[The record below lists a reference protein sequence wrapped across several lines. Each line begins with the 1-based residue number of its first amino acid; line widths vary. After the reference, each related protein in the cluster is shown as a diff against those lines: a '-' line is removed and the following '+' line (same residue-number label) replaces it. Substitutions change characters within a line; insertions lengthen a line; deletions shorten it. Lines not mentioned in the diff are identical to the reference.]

1 MARKPIINDGGNLA
15 AKSALFREPETAK
28 SEPTERRE
36 APATAQEPAETTYK
50 HITFV
55 LDLDTIDKI
64 KDYAYTARISIKDAI
79 KTMVDAFIDE
89 YQANPENEPLL
100 KHKKG
105 GAGK

>member
-1 MARKPIINDGGNLA
+1 MARKPIINDGESLA
-15 AKSALFREPETAK
+15 AKSALFREPEAAK
-28 SEPTERRE
+28 NEPTVKRE
-36 APATAQEPAETTYK
+36 ATATAQEPTETAYK